1 MAAERKSVG
10 LVLRSNVWT
19 KGPVMRFATFAT
31 IVCLAIVGCTG
42 NGTSRYAVFAAQIG
56 DVRDVVPATG
66 TLKAERQVE
75 VGSETSGRVV
85 DVLVEANE
93 VVRRGQ
99 VLARVRPDRLALD
112 LEGARAEVAAAQAA
126 LVQERARAVQVER
139 RFANQ
144 TKLSESGFIS
154 PAALGQAESE
164 ADAARA
170 SVDRAEADVSRAAIR
185 VRSAEQSLSELEI
198 RAPIDGVVLSRD
210 VEVGQLVSPT
220 TEVPLFVV
228 VSGTRTLLVE
238 SMVSEAD
245 IARVD
250 QVVGVIF
257 TVEAYPGRTFRGH
270 VKQILRSPVQDR
282 KFVSYPVIIEVEN
295 AEGLLLPGMTAS
307 VEFVHADARQ
317 VLRVPIEALY
327 FVPPDYTPVLSEE
340 LSNALKRRGVLNREA
355 MIGAELGM
363 LIASGRE
370 RLFVM
375 EGGRTVSRG
384 VRVGAQSPE
393 HVEIV
398 DGLRPGENVVV
409 GSLQTNPRSG
419 G

>member
-1 MAAERKSVG
+1 
-10 LVLRSNVWT
+10 
-19 KGPVMRFATFAT
+19 MRFAIFAT

-42 NGTSRYAVFAAQIG
+42 NGTTRYAVVAAQIG

-66 TLKAERQVE
+66 TLKAERQVD
-75 VGSETSGRVV
+75 VGSEASGRVV

-99 VLARVRPDRLALD
+99 VLARVKPDQLALG
-112 LEGARAEVAAAQAA
+112 LEGARAEAAAAQAG
-126 LVQERARAVQVER
+126 LVEARARTSQIER
-139 RFANQ
+139 HLANQ
-144 TKLSESGFIS
+144 RKLSESGFIS
-154 PAALGQAESE
+154 PAALSQAQTEV
-164 ADAARA
+164 DAARA
-170 SVDRAEADVSRAAIR
+170 SVSRAEADVNRATVR
-185 VRSAEQSLSELEI
+185 VRSAQQSLAELEI
-198 RAPIDGVVLSRD
+198 RAPIDGIILSRN

-220 TEVPLFVV
+220 GEVPLFVV
-228 VSGTRTLLVE
+228 VSGTRTILIE

-250 QVVGVIF
+250 TDVGVIF
-257 TVEAYPGRTFRGH
+257 TVEAYPRQSFRGR
-270 VKQILRSPVQDR
+270 VKQVLRSPVKDR
-282 KFVSYPVIIEVEN
+282 NFVSYPVIIEVDN
-295 AEGLLLPGMTAS
+295 NEGLLLPGMTAS

-340 LSNALKRRGVLNREA
+340 LNNALKRRGVLNREA

-363 LIASGRE
+363 FIASGRE
-370 RLFVM
+370 RLFVT

-384 VRVGAQSPE
+384 VKVGAQSPE

-398 DGLRPGENVVV
+398 DGLSSGENVVV
-409 GSLQTNPRSG
+409 GSLQTNPRPG

>member
-1 MAAERKSVG
+1 
-10 LVLRSNVWT
+10 
-19 KGPVMRFATFAT
+19 MRFAVYAT
-31 IVCLAIVGCTG
+31 IVCLAFVGCTG
-42 NGTSRYAVFAAQIG
+42 NSTSPYAMVAAQIG

-66 TLKAERQVE
+66 TLKAEQQVE

-93 VVRRGQ
+93 AVRRGQ
-99 VLARVRPDRLALD
+99 VLARVKPDRLALD
-112 LEGARAEVAAAQAA
+112 LEGARAEAAAAQAG
-126 LVQERARAVQVER
+126 LVQERARTAQVER
-139 RFANQ
+139 HLSNQ
-144 TKLSESGFIS
+144 TRLSERGFIS
-154 PAALGQAESE
+154 AAALAQAETE
-164 ADAARA
+164 AEAARA
-170 SVDRAEADVSRAAIR
+170 SVDRAEADVNRASIR
-185 VRSAEQSLSELEI
+185 VRSAEQGLSDLEV
-198 RAPIDGVVLSRD
+198 RAPIDGIVLSRN

-220 TEVPLFVV
+220 GEAPLFVV
-228 VSGTRTLLVE
+228 VSGTRTILIE

-245 IARVD
+245 IARVNND
-250 QVVGVIF
+250 VRVIF
-257 TVEAYPGRTFRGH
+257 TVEAYPQRTFRGR
-270 VKQILRSPVQDR
+270 VKQILRSPIKDR
-282 KFVSYPVIIEVEN
+282 NFVSYPVIIEVDN
-295 AEGLLLPGMTAS
+295 NEGLLLPGMTAS

-340 LSNALKRRGVLNREA
+340 LNSALKRRGALNREA

-398 DGLRPGENVVV
+398 DGLEPGENVVV
-409 GSLQTNPRSG
+409 DSRQTNPRPRG
-419 G
+419 